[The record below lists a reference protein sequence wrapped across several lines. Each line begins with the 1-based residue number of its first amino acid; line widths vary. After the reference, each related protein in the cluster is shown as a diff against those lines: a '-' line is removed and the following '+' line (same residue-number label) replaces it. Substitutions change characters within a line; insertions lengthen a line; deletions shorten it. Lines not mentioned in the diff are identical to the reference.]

1 MKNVLIIE
9 DSKMVNNVIKGELLK
24 LDFGADQA
32 FTLAEA
38 REFLSKNIY
47 KMIILDLHLPDGEGS
62 ELIANIQSL
71 TKTKVIV
78 LTSSQD
84 AEIREELFQY
94 GILDYIIKDKNLI
107 YSITEVV
114 KIINSLDDESK
125 GDILIIDDSKFVCKQ
140 IQTILEPRNYNV
152 KMALNAKKGLDLL
165 NKGDFDLVILDME
178 LPDIHGLKVLEM
190 IRKDIKHLSLA
201 VIVLSGTSTPE
212 IVRSVLKNGANDFLQ
227 KPFVFEEFILKID
240 LWVDY
245 FKKEKMLEEKTYEL
259 KFLNENLENLVF
271 KEVEKNRDRE
281 KFLFQQSRNAQMGEM
296 IAMIAHQWRQPLNII
311 ATASTIINQKVKQGK
326 LDSNLSMKLTS
337 KISNNIDYLS
347 STIND
352 FRDFFKP
359 DKETRET
366 NFEIILTKAL
376 TLVES
381 SISSKKVK
389 IEKKIYS
396 VKEFCT
402 YENELV
408 QVVLNLIKNAEDVLI
423 ERKVQNPKIMIMI
436 KDTQLSVYDNAG
448 GVPDDVKDKIFD
460 PYFSTKSHKEGT
472 GLGLYMSKMIVQ
484 EHCRGTLTLKNR
496 QKGANF
502 TISLP
507 VDQDGE

>member
-1 MKNVLIIE
+1 
-9 DSKMVNNVIKGELLK
+9 
-24 LDFGADQA
+24 
-32 FTLAEA
+32 
-38 REFLSKNIY
+38 
-47 KMIILDLHLPDGEGS
+47 
-62 ELIANIQSL
+62 
-71 TKTKVIV
+71 
-78 LTSSQD
+78 
-84 AEIREELFQY
+84 
-94 GILDYIIKDKNLI
+94 
-107 YSITEVV
+107 
-114 KIINSLDDESK
+114 
-125 GDILIIDDSKFVCKQ
+125 
-140 IQTILEPRNYNV
+140 
-152 KMALNAKKGLDLL
+152 
-165 NKGDFDLVILDME
+165 
-178 LPDIHGLKVLEM
+178 M

-326 LDSNLSMKLTS
+326 LDSDLSMKLTS

>member
-1 MKNVLIIE
+1 
-9 DSKMVNNVIKGELLK
+9 
-24 LDFGADQA
+24 
-32 FTLAEA
+32 
-38 REFLSKNIY
+38 
-47 KMIILDLHLPDGEGS
+47 
-62 ELIANIQSL
+62 
-71 TKTKVIV
+71 
-78 LTSSQD
+78 
-84 AEIREELFQY
+84 
-94 GILDYIIKDKNLI
+94 
-107 YSITEVV
+107 
-114 KIINSLDDESK
+114 
-125 GDILIIDDSKFVCKQ
+125 
-140 IQTILEPRNYNV
+140 
-152 KMALNAKKGLDLL
+152 
-165 NKGDFDLVILDME
+165 
-178 LPDIHGLKVLEM
+178 
-190 IRKDIKHLSLA
+190 
-201 VIVLSGTSTPE
+201 
-212 IVRSVLKNGANDFLQ
+212 
-227 KPFVFEEFILKID
+227 
-240 LWVDY
+240 
-245 FKKEKMLEEKTYEL
+245 
-259 KFLNENLENLVF
+259 
-271 KEVEKNRDRE
+271 
-281 KFLFQQSRNAQMGEM
+281 MGEM

-326 LDSNLSMKLTS
+326 LDSNLSIKLTS